1 MQDPKMTDFGNA
13 NYEVIESL
21 HPALQEYIERHEA
34 RKLELVYVDGL
45 HPSVQLSGLQLSSTY
60 APEQEAS
67 QQAATLPRTP
77 VLTLYGSGLG
87 FLPQELLRRKELEN
101 LNIKIINLDLFIV
114 ALTFRDQ
121 RDWLSDHRV
130 KISLARND
138 NDILAPFFCSPTEVR
153 TTEPEC
159 FNIKERLESDINQK
173 FITRE
178 FAKLKPRLAARIK
191 TNLLACSDGRLDQ
204 FFGSVRDG
212 NALLLGAGPS
222 LAKNKEYITSF
233 YEQQSG
239 PIIAVDAATKFLHE
253 NRIVPDFVV
262 CIDHN
267 YSEDKLF
274 FCDNPDVSL
283 VASPQIRPEII
294 DAWKGDYFM
303 FMSPT
308 GLLEEYIRPEHVQ
321 LMSGGSV
328 IHPAAELAVKLGA
341 KNIQMS
347 GVDFAF
353 PGGETHSGWKN
364 GDLYTVDLNATK
376 EVEDVNGL
384 LVPTTPNM
392 LGYKVELERFIDRNP
407 EVTFHNMSPIGAK
420 IQNCIQSGGAE
431 A

>member
-1 MQDPKMTDFGNA
+1 MTDFGNA
-13 NYEVIESL
+13 NYAVIESQ
-21 HPALQEYIERHEA
+21 HTALTEFIEKHEA
-34 RKLELVYVDGL
+34 RKLDLIYVDGL
-45 HPSVQLSGLQLSSTY
+45 HPSVQLNGMQLSSTY

-67 QQAATLPRTP
+67 QQAATLPHTST
-77 VLTLYGSGLG
+77 LTLYGSGLG
-87 FLPQELLRRKELEN
+87 FLPQELLKRKELEN
-101 LNIKIINLDLFIV
+101 LNVKIINLDLFIV

-121 RDWLSDHRV
+121 RNWLSDPRV
-130 KISLARND
+130 KISLARD
-138 NDILAPFFCSPTEVR
+138 DDDILAPFFCSPTEVR

-173 FITRE
+173 FISRE

-191 TNLLACSDGRLDQ
+191 TNLLTCSECQLDQ

-222 LAKNKEYITSF
+222 LAKNKEYIASF
-233 YEQQSG
+233 YEQQAG

-262 CIDHN
+262 CIDHE
-267 YSEDKLF
+267 YPEDKLF
-274 FCDNPDVSL
+274 FCDNPDVKL
-283 VASPQIRPEII
+283 VVSPQIRPEII
-294 DAWKGDYFM
+294 KAWKGDYFL

-308 GLLEEYIRPEHVQ
+308 GLLEEYIGPEHVQ

-347 GVDFAF
+347 GVDFSF
-353 PGGETHSGWKN
+353 PGGKTHSGWKN
-364 GDLYTVDLNATK
+364 GDLYAVDLSATK
-376 EVEDVNGL
+376 EVEDVNGQ

-392 LGYKVELERFIDRNP
+392 LGYKVELERFISRNP
-407 EVTFHNMSPIGAK
+407 EVTFCNLSPIGAK
-420 IQNCIQSGGAE
+420 IQNCIQANGDE